1 MDSPTKRIRR
11 SSPEKRRYWQDH
23 IEAQHRS
30 GLSIGRYCRDQELA
44 QSTFDYWRRKLASV
58 PAPVRHGPS
67 PVTIVPVPLQV
78 LRSPEPAPASR
89 RPFTLCL
96 TVAERFHIAI
106 GGDFSASVLE
116 KLVATLERL
125 A

>member
-1 MDSPTKRIRR
+1 MDNPIKRTRS

-23 IEAQHRS
+23 IEVQQRS

-44 QSTFDYWRRKLASV
+44 QSTFDYWRRKLA
-58 PAPVRHGPS
+58 PVRHDSS
-67 PVTIVPVPLQV
+67 PVTIVPLPLQA
-78 LRSPEPAPASR
+78 LRSPEPSPASR
-89 RPFTLCL
+89 RPSTLCL
-96 TVAERFHIAI
+96 TVAERFHIAV

-116 KLVATLERL
+116 KLVLTLERL